1 MPSKPPGSKPRPQGT
16 KRAKSQSPALALG
29 GAAAAVAAVA
39 YYVLTMSKAV
49 SLSPSDS
56 AALKQVFFS
65 GEPWLVECGHSVS
78 PAFYD
83 AEGSLPKDLRVGLL
97 DCAAALPSGKTTIQR
112 FKLSPPKRGPTV
124 LLFANAD
131 AKPAVAPVDAART
144 GVDLA
149 KWAARVSQPRVVS
162 VATVQLFEAHCTKRK
177 WCALALG
184 AGARLPSE
192 ERAALTKL
200 AAAARAVRFI
210 AVDGSKLLLPD
221 ELMRVGGE
229 LPEGFE
235 LLSETPTAEQRL
247 PPPPPPRQE
256 REEKS
261 EEATRTLSDAEL
273 KALRAER
280 EAERQRLEE
289 ERLEQRRAQMQEEE
303 AMAGNLVEE
312 VEEEGEAEEEADEA
326 EEEVEVEEFE

>member
-1 MPSKPPGSKPRPQGT
+1 MRVGGGVPAPSRT
-16 KRAKSQSPALALG
+16 ASPLL
-29 GAAAAVAAVA
+29 
-39 YYVLTMSKAV
+39 L
-49 SLSPSDS
+49 
-56 AALKQVFFS
+56 LKQAG
-65 GEPWLVECGHSVS
+65 GEVKEG
-78 PAFYD
+78 
-83 AEGSLPKDLRVGLL
+83 AE
-97 DCAAALPSGKTTIQR
+97 
-112 FKLSPPKRGPTV
+112 
-124 LLFANAD
+124 
-131 AKPAVAPVDAART
+131 
-144 GVDLA
+144 
-149 KWAARVSQPRVVS
+149 
-162 VATVQLFEAHCTKRK
+162 E
-177 WCALALG
+177 G
-184 AGARLPSE
+184 AGTR
-192 ERAALTKL
+192 RYAAK
-200 AAAARAVRFI
+200 
-210 AVDGSKLLLPD
+210 LLPD
-221 ELMRVGGE
+221 GLSDAGAVELAIGAAMAGGE

-261 EEATRTLSDAEL
+261 VEATRTLSDAEL

>member
-83 AEGSLPKDLRVGLL
+83 AEGSLPKGMRVGLL

-131 AKPAVAPVDAART
+131 AKPALAPVDAART

-221 ELMRVGGE
+221 ELMRVGGGVPAPSRTASPLLLLKQAGGE
-229 LPEGFE
+229 VKEGADEGAGTRRYAAKLLPDG
-235 LLSETPTAEQRL
+235 
-247 PPPPPPRQE
+247 
-256 REEKS
+256 
-261 EEATRTLSDAEL
+261 LSDAGAVEL
-273 KALRAER
+273 AIGA
-280 EAERQRLEE
+280 
-289 ERLEQRRAQMQEEE
+289 
-303 AMAGNLVEE
+303 AMAGAAQGAAGREAG
-312 VEEEGEAEEEADEA
+312 EGRAAC
-326 EEEVEVEEFE
+326 VRC